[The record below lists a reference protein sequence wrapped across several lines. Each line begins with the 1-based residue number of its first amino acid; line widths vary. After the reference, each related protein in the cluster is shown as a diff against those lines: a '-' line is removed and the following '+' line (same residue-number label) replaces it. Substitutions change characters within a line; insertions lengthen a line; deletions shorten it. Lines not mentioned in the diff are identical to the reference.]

1 MTAGWPNLDGPAGT
15 AAALRAATAGMMG
28 DHLPAGAGALIGP
41 DGGSPLGMA
50 EDGVR
55 PADSPGRRST
65 RSSPTL
71 PSGFGARAGRGRR
84 GERVVSIQS
93 WDESPAGLLAR
104 RAAFPG
110 DDRLARL
117 EAAELDRQEARSAW
131 EARLAADPGW
141 QADRQRQLAVAAH
154 IVGRGQVINIGAV
167 VPPEL
172 APLYAAAA
180 ARAAVTWNQPRR
192 PGGG

>member
-1 MTAGWPNLDGPAGT
+1 M
-15 AAALRAATAGMMG
+15 
-28 DHLPAGAGALIGP
+28 
-41 DGGSPLGMA
+41 
-50 EDGVR
+50 
-55 PADSPGRRST
+55 
-65 RSSPTL
+65 
-71 PSGFGARAGRGRR
+71 
-84 GERVVSIQS
+84 SIQS
-93 WDESPAGLLAR
+93 WDESPAGLLAQ

-172 APLYAAAA
+172 APLYRGGGGPGYGQSPWQPAAA
-180 ARAAVTWNQPRR
+180 ARQRSQACPAPTRR
-192 PGGG
+192 RTLSLRNCSTSMA